1 MALDRVI
8 YRPAA
13 GKSRLD
19 GADDASMQDKN
30 LQEDGSNRVRKTKTR
45 PKLEGVASAGRLLT
59 VLTAFR
65 RGDAALDL
73 AELAERTQLVKS
85 TIMRLCISLEE
96 FGLIQRTAEGKYHLG
111 MEVSRLGSIYLE
123 GYGLGQRVIPALE
136 ELVAATQETGFFY
149 VRRGHQRLCMFRMMS
164 PSRLRID
171 VRPGDLRPMDNSSTA
186 QVLRRFDG
194 LEGRADLA
202 DAPFYTSGT
211 TDPHVASMS
220 MPVFDTEGRLLGA
233 MTVSGPLSRFT
244 AERAEAA
251 RETLR
256 RLASSVAER
265 SSHSPS

>member
-1 MALDRVI
+1 MPD
-8 YRPAA
+8 
-13 GKSRLD
+13 KS
-19 GADDASMQDKN
+19 
-30 LQEDGSNRVRKTKTR
+30 LQETSPNRARKTK
-45 PKLEGVASAGRLLT
+45 PGPDLEGVASASRLLT

-73 AELAERTQLVKS
+73 AELAERTRLVKS
-85 TIMRLCISLEE
+85 TIMRLCVSLEE
-96 FGLIQRTAEGKYHLG
+96 FGLIQRTTEGRYHLG
-111 MEVSRLGSIYLE
+111 MEVARLGSLYLE

-149 VRRGHQRLCMFRMMS
+149 VRRGHQRLCMFRVMS

-171 VRPGDLRPMDNSSTA
+171 VRPGDLRPMDDSSTA
-186 QVLRRFDG
+186 QVLRRFDEP
-194 LEGRADLA
+194 EGQADLA

-220 MPVFDTEGRLLGA
+220 MPVLDADGRLLGA
-233 MTVSGPLSRFT
+233 LTVSGPISRLP

-256 RLASSVAER
+256 RLACSVAER
-265 SSHSPS
+265 SPQSLS